1 MFKSTTILSENF
13 PINVISLEGNITD
26 VFVKPSFTIGEI
38 KTIAI
43 NHFYGHDTAKMLLQ
57 FRLIHSSKF
66 TQLVDDHNIN
76 DEKIN
81 KYDTLI
87 LVEIRTIPVKE
98 NLFEDA
104 LKGPNEEAILQ
115 VTNNL
120 PVRNPPRPISSIEC
134 PADFQNEVQKILITL
149 VKASAKILMHSSETQ
164 KFYNILKEKLK
175 ARCKPTI
182 DPNAVDTL
190 MKMGYSHTKILKALR
205 LRKSNLIEALG
216 WLMEHQNDPDD
227 DDYDDDLDLVSNEKD
242 NYKYVADPS
251 SPTSAKKKS
260 FKDACIELFK
270 GESQNLKNDGN
281 LIEMGFEE
289 NSIIDAL
296 KITGNNQTNACEWLL
311 GERRR
316 SLQDLGEGLDL
327 QGPIYK
333 AIINN
338 PHIQLSLT
346 NPKMLLVYL
355 SILETPTS
363 MNVWINDPE
372 VSLIINRIHRIYH
385 AEKYAIQMN
394 RYAAN

>member
-1 MFKSTTILSENF
+1 M
-13 PINVISLEGNITD
+13 P
-26 VFVKPSFTIGEI
+26 
-38 KTIAI
+38 
-43 NHFYGHDTAKMLLQ
+43 LQ

-81 KYDTLI
+81 KHDTLI
-87 LVEIRTIPVKE
+87 LVEIRPIPVKE

-120 PVRNPPRPISSIEC
+120 PVRNPPRPISSVDC

-182 DPNAVDTL
+182 DPNAVETL
-190 MKMGYSHTKILKALR
+190 MKMGYSHAKILKALR
-205 LRKSNLIEALG
+205 LRKSNLIDALG

-227 DDYDDDLDLVSNEKD
+227 DDYDDDLDLVSIEKD

-251 SPTSAKKKS
+251 SSTSAKKKS
-260 FKDACIELFK
+260 FKDACIELFE
-270 GESQNLKNDGN
+270 GGSQNLKNDGN
-281 LIEMGFEE
+281 LISIVDLILESFHRYKKMDFKPNSSAVKSLLKMGFEE

-327 QGPIYK
+327 QSPIYK

-363 MNVWINDPE
+363 MNVWINDLE
-372 VSLIINRIHRIYH
+372 VLLIFNRIHRIYR